1 MTVSELIEILKNF
14 PQDLEVYEE
23 YEPLEKVELRIQKI
37 DGDWQVM
44 LR

>member
-1 MTVSELIEILKNF
+1 MTVSELIEILQSF

-23 YEPLEKVELRIQKI
+23 FDPIEKVELRIQKI

>member
-1 MTVSELIEILKNF
+1 MTVSELIEILQSL

-23 YEPLEKVELRIQKI
+23 FDPIEKVELRIQKI